1 MTSRITNNHENP
13 EHSVARWKTDLIQIR
28 ARRLGF
34 QTHELEEIQ
43 QDLLPNVVD
52 FRFDPSK
59 ANGGTE
65 RTALTK
71 IIDNQLIKIVRS
83 RGRYQK
89 MVNTVA
95 EQTQHDKAC
104 REDLAEATGITEWDR
119 QHDVADCLQ
128 RLDDN
133 DRLVCE
139 ALADGEAVSQIA
151 RRLGL
156 SWSAMESVIA
166 RIRQRFT
173 AMGLDAWVRSA

>member
-1 MTSRITNNHENP
+1 MTSFDSNTHETTIDQVP
-13 EHSVARWKTDLIQIR
+13 TWKMDLIKIR

-34 QTHELEEIQ
+34 QTHELEDIK
-43 QDLLPNVVD
+43 QDLLPTVFD
-52 FRFDPSK
+52 FDFDPDR

-65 RTALTK
+65 RTALTRV
-71 IIDNQLIKIVRS
+71 IDNQLIKIVRS

-95 EQTQHDKAC
+95 EQAQHEEAC
-104 REDLAEATGITEWDR
+104 REDHSEAPGITEWDR

-128 RLDDN
+128 RLDDE
-133 DRLVCE
+133 DRLICE
-139 ALADGEAVSQIA
+139 ALAEGEAVSQIA

-156 SWSAMESVIA
+156 SWSAMEVMIT

>member
-1 MTSRITNNHENP
+1 MTSYSTNNHETHDNSIP
-13 EHSVARWKTDLIQIR
+13 RWKTDLIQIR

-65 RTALTK
+65 RTALTRV
-71 IIDNQLIKIVRS
+71 IDNLLIKIVRS

-95 EQTQHDKAC
+95 EQAQHDEAC
-104 REDLAEATGITEWDR
+104 REDLAEAPGITAWDR

-128 RLDDN
+128 RLDDE

-139 ALADGEAVSQIA
+139 ALAEGEAVSQIA

-156 SWSAMESVIA
+156 SWSAMEAVIA

-173 AMGLDAWVRSA
+173 AMGLDAWMRSA